1 MSTSAFCE
9 VSPSAEIVAHDDILI
24 PSSET
29 LNNLGTRNFISKYS
43 FPIEIDLAPKE
54 EELLFVVMLNISVNQ
69 AIPLIVFV
77 NHIQGFSIPGSE
89 SSPFP
94 IFNIIP
100 EYSEKL
106 CGFAFKIAHL
116 PCCAGDFLECKFL
129 LTPQILIHNLVQQF
143 GNKNFH
149 VLFV

>member
-1 MSTSAFCE
+1 MFFTRDVLEQF
-9 VSPSAEIVAHDDILI
+9 VSKDTGMKQKKEAIVEMPVITICFKDDKNY
-24 PSSET
+24 EY
-29 LNNLGTRNFISKYS
+29 GT
-43 FPIEIDLAPKE
+43 D
-54 EELLFVVMLNISVNQ
+54 LNISVNQ

-94 IFNIIP
+94 IFNIIS

-116 PCCAGDFLECKFL
+116 PCCACDFLKC
-129 LTPQILIHNLVQQF
+129 
-143 GNKNFH
+143 
-149 VLFV
+149 